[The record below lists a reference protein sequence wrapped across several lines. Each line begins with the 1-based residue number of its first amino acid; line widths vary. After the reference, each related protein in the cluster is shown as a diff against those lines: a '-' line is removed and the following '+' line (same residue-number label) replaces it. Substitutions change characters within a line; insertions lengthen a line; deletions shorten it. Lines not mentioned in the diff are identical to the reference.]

1 MANEENLNHKL
12 TVREQRKGGKNSV
25 KSRKQKKTIQ
35 NILTALCDSK
45 CSDIP
50 QFKKIAAKLGL
61 DGDKSVKELF
71 TLVSTLNALKTA
83 KMDDLVKMAELLGEQ
98 RELYSE
104 SEEQQTTFLEAIK
117 KAVTDEDRENIE
129 KAKRNIEVCLFGRRN
144 AYM

>member
-1 MANEENLNHKL
+1 MANESNLKP
-12 TVREQRKGGKNSV
+12 VRSEEEARAKGRKGGKASG
-25 KSRKQKKTIQ
+25 KARREKKTIQ

-83 KMDDLVKMAELLGEQ
+83 KMDDLGKMAELLGEQ
-98 RELYSE
+98 REKDENLESVQETLIKIKETAIEYNRNKSE
-104 SEEQQTTFLEAIK
+104 TE
-117 KAVTDEDRENIE
+117 
-129 KAKRNIEVCLFGRRN
+129 
-144 AYM
+144 

>member
-1 MANEENLNHKL
+1 MANEQNLNHKL
-12 TVREQRKGGKNSV
+12 TVSEQRKGGKNSV
-25 KSRKQKKTIQ
+25 KARQQKKTIQ

-83 KMDDLVKMAELLGEQ
+83 KMDDLVKMADLLGEQ
-98 RELYSE
+98 RELQSE
-104 SEEQQTTFLEAIK
+104 SEEQQTSFLEAIK
-117 KAVTDEDRENIE
+117 KAVTDED
-129 KAKRNIEVCLFGRRN
+129 
-144 AYM
+144 

>member
-1 MANEENLNHKL
+1 M
-12 TVREQRKGGKNSV
+12 RKGGKNSV
-25 KSRKQKKTIQ
+25 KARQQKKTIQ

-98 RELYSE
+98 RELQSE
-104 SEEQQTTFLEAIK
+104 SEEQQTSFLEAIK
-117 KAVTDEDRENIE
+117 KAVTDED
-129 KAKRNIEVCLFGRRN
+129 
-144 AYM
+144 

>member
-1 MANEENLNHKL
+1 MANEQNLNHKL

-35 NILTALCDSK
+35 NILATLCDSK

-83 KMDDLVKMAELLGEQ
+83 KMDDLVKMADLLGEQ
-98 RELYSE
+98 RELQSE
-104 SEEQQTTFLEAIK
+104 SEEQQTSFLEAIK
-117 KAVTDEDRENIE
+117 KAATDED
-129 KAKRNIEVCLFGRRN
+129 
-144 AYM
+144 

>member
-1 MANEENLNHKL
+1 MANEQNLRPSEYKL
-12 TVREQRKGGKNSV
+12 SREEAKKGGQNSG
-25 KSRKQKKTIQ
+25 KARREKKTIQ

-98 RELYSE
+98 RELQSE

-117 KAVTDEDRENIE
+117 KAVTDED
-129 KAKRNIEVCLFGRRN
+129 
-144 AYM
+144 

>member
-1 MANEENLNHKL
+1 MANEQNLNHKL

-25 KSRKQKKTIQ
+25 KARQQKKTIQ
-35 NILTALCDSK
+35 NILATLCDSK

-50 QFKKIAAKLGL
+50 QFNKIAAKLGL

-83 KMDDLVKMAELLGEQ
+83 KMDDLVKMSELLGEQ
-98 RELYSE
+98 RELHSE

-117 KAVTDEDRENIE
+117 KAVTDED
-129 KAKRNIEVCLFGRRN
+129 
-144 AYM
+144 

>member
-1 MANEENLNHKL
+1 MANEQNLNHKL
-12 TVREQRKGGKNSV
+12 TVSEQRKGGKNSV

-35 NILTALCDSK
+35 NILATLCDSK

-83 KMDDLVKMAELLGEQ
+83 KMDDLVKMADLLGEQ
-98 RELYSE
+98 RELQSE
-104 SEEQQTTFLEAIK
+104 SEEQQTSFLEAIK
-117 KAVTDEDRENIE
+117 KAVTDED
-129 KAKRNIEVCLFGRRN
+129 
-144 AYM
+144 

>member
-1 MANEENLNHKL
+1 MANEQNLNHKL

-35 NILTALCDSK
+35 NILATLCDSK

-50 QFKKIAAKLGL
+50 QFKKIAEKLGL

-83 KMDDLVKMAELLGEQ
+83 KMDDLGKMAELLGEQ
-98 RELYSE
+98 REKDENLESVQETLIKIKETAIEYNRNKSE
-104 SEEQQTTFLEAIK
+104 TE
-117 KAVTDEDRENIE
+117 
-129 KAKRNIEVCLFGRRN
+129 
-144 AYM
+144 

>member
-1 MANEENLNHKL
+1 MANEQNLNHKL

-50 QFKKIAAKLGL
+50 QFKKIAAKIGL

-98 RELYSE
+98 RELQRE
-104 SEEQQTTFLEAIK
+104 SEEQQTSFLEAIK
-117 KAVTDEDRENIE
+117 KAVTDED
-129 KAKRNIEVCLFGRRN
+129 
-144 AYM
+144 

>member
-1 MANEENLNHKL
+1 MANEQNLNHKL

-50 QFKKIAAKLGL
+50 QFKKIAAKIGL

-83 KMDDLVKMAELLGEQ
+83 KMDDLGKMAELLGEQ

-104 SEEQQTTFLEAIK
+104 SEEQQTSFLEAIK
-117 KAVTDEDRENIE
+117 KAVTDED
-129 KAKRNIEVCLFGRRN
+129 
-144 AYM
+144 

>member
-1 MANEENLNHKL
+1 MPNEKNLRVPTSEEARKIG
-12 TVREQRKGGKNSV
+12 RKGGKASG
-25 KSRKQKKTIQ
+25 KARREKKTIQ

-83 KMDDLVKMAELLGEQ
+83 KMDDLGKMAELLGEQ
-98 RELYSE
+98 REKDENLESVQETLIKIKETAIEYNRNKSE
-104 SEEQQTTFLEAIK
+104 TE
-117 KAVTDEDRENIE
+117 
-129 KAKRNIEVCLFGRRN
+129 
-144 AYM
+144 

>member
-1 MANEENLNHKL
+1 MANGKLKNENRPHKL
-12 TVREQRKGGKNSV
+12 TAEEVRKGGKNSV
-25 KSRKQKKTIQ
+25 KARQQKKTIQ

-98 RELYSE
+98 REKDENLESVQETLIKIKETAIEYNRNKSE
-104 SEEQQTTFLEAIK
+104 TE
-117 KAVTDEDRENIE
+117 
-129 KAKRNIEVCLFGRRN
+129 
-144 AYM
+144 

>member
-1 MANEENLNHKL
+1 MSNGKLKNENRPHKL
-12 TVREQRKGGKNSV
+12 TAEEVRKGGKNSV
-25 KSRKQKKTIQ
+25 KARQQKKTIQ

-50 QFKKIAAKLGL
+50 QFKKIAAKIGL

-83 KMDDLVKMAELLGEQ
+83 KMDDLVKMADLLGEQ
-98 RELYSE
+98 RELQSE

-117 KAVTDEDRENIE
+117 KAVTDED
-129 KAKRNIEVCLFGRRN
+129 
-144 AYM
+144 

>member
-1 MANEENLNHKL
+1 MANEQNLNHKL

-35 NILTALCDSK
+35 NILATLCDSK

-50 QFKKIAAKLGL
+50 QFKKIADKLGL

-83 KMDDLVKMAELLGEQ
+83 KMDDLLKMADLLGEQ
-98 RELYSE
+98 REKDENLESVQETLIKIRETAIEYNRNKSE
-104 SEEQQTTFLEAIK
+104 TK
-117 KAVTDEDRENIE
+117 
-129 KAKRNIEVCLFGRRN
+129 
-144 AYM
+144 

>member
-1 MANEENLNHKL
+1 MANEQNLNHKL
-12 TVREQRKGGKNSV
+12 TVSELRKGGKNSV

-50 QFKKIAAKLGL
+50 QFKKIAAKIGL

-83 KMDDLVKMAELLGEQ
+83 KMDDLVKMADLLGEQ
-98 RELYSE
+98 RELQSE

-117 KAVTDEDRENIE
+117 KAVTDED
-129 KAKRNIEVCLFGRRN
+129 
-144 AYM
+144 

>member
-1 MANEENLNHKL
+1 MANEQNLNHKL
-12 TVREQRKGGKNSV
+12 TVSEQRKGGKNSV

-35 NILTALCDSK
+35 NILATLCDSK

-83 KMDDLVKMAELLGEQ
+83 KMDDLVKMADLLGEQ
-98 RELYSE
+98 RELQSE

-117 KAVTDEDRENIE
+117 KAVTDED
-129 KAKRNIEVCLFGRRN
+129 
-144 AYM
+144 

>member
-1 MANEENLNHKL
+1 MANEQNLNHKL
-12 TVREQRKGGKNSV
+12 TVNEQRKGGKNSV

-35 NILTALCDSK
+35 NILAALCDSK

-50 QFKKIAAKLGL
+50 QFKKIAAKIGL

-83 KMDDLVKMAELLGEQ
+83 KMDDLGKMAELLGEQ

-104 SEEQQTTFLEAIK
+104 SEEQQTSFLEAIK
-117 KAVTDEDRENIE
+117 KAVTDED
-129 KAKRNIEVCLFGRRN
+129 
-144 AYM
+144 

>member
-1 MANEENLNHKL
+1 MLNESNLKP
-12 TVREQRKGGKNSV
+12 VRSKEEARERGRNGGKASG
-25 KSRKQKKTIQ
+25 KARREKKTIQ

-83 KMDDLVKMAELLGEQ
+83 KMDDLGKMAELLGEQ
-98 RELYSE
+98 REKDENLE
-104 SEEQQTTFLEAIK
+104 SVQETLIKIKETAI
-117 KAVTDEDRENIE
+117 EYN
-129 KAKRNIEVCLFGRRN
+129 RNKSKTE
-144 AYM
+144 

>member
-1 MANEENLNHKL
+1 MANEQNLNPKL
-12 TVREQRKGGKNSV
+12 NVREQRKGGKNSV

-83 KMDDLVKMAELLGEQ
+83 KIDDLVKMAELLGEQ

-104 SEEQQTTFLEAIK
+104 SEEQQTSFLEAIK
-117 KAVTDEDRENIE
+117 KAVTDED
-129 KAKRNIEVCLFGRRN
+129 
-144 AYM
+144 

>member
-1 MANEENLNHKL
+1 MKNESNLKP
-12 TVREQRKGGKNSV
+12 VRSKEEARQRGRKGGVASGKA
-25 KSRKQKKTIQ
+25 RREKKTIQ

-83 KMDDLVKMAELLGEQ
+83 KMDDLGKMAELLGEQ
-98 RELYSE
+98 REKDENLE
-104 SEEQQTTFLEAIK
+104 SVQETLIKIKETAI
-117 KAVTDEDRENIE
+117 EYN
-129 KAKRNIEVCLFGRRN
+129 RNKSKTE
-144 AYM
+144 

>member
-1 MANEENLNHKL
+1 MANESNLKP
-12 TVREQRKGGKNSV
+12 VRSEEEARAKGRKGGVASGKA
-25 KSRKQKKTIQ
+25 RREKKTIQ

-83 KMDDLVKMAELLGEQ
+83 KMDDLSKMADLLGEQ
-98 RELYSE
+98 REFQSE
-104 SEEQQTTFLEAIK
+104 SEEQQTSFLEAIK
-117 KAVTDEDRENIE
+117 KAVTDED
-129 KAKRNIEVCLFGRRN
+129 
-144 AYM
+144 

>member
-1 MANEENLNHKL
+1 MANEQNLNHKL

-50 QFKKIAAKLGL
+50 QFKKIATKLGL

-98 RELYSE
+98 RELQRE
-104 SEEQQTTFLEAIK
+104 SEEQQTSFLEAIK
-117 KAVTDEDRENIE
+117 KAVTDED
-129 KAKRNIEVCLFGRRN
+129 
-144 AYM
+144 